1 MSRTIA
7 VHVRYNSLYIALPS
21 SAKQQREM
29 TKFCVVWR
37 TWTTTANFLKFY
49 FKFIAVSQI
58 QFRDSFDS
66 DKQTKWVKSIPR
78 LVGKI

>member
-7 VHVRYNSLYIALPS
+7 VHVRYNSSYISLPS

-29 TKFCVVWR
+29 TKF
-37 TWTTTANFLKFY
+37 
-49 FKFIAVSQI
+49 IAVSQI
-58 QFRDSFDS
+58 QFHDSFDS

-78 LVGKI
+78 FVGKI

>member
-1 MSRTIA
+1 MSGTMD
-7 VHVRYNSLYIALPS
+7 VHLRYNSWFISLQS

-37 TWTTTANFLKFY
+37 MWTTTAKFLNFY

-58 QFRDSFDS
+58 QFCDSFDS
-66 DKQTKWVKSIPR
+66 DKQY
-78 LVGKI
+78 